1 METAADLAK
10 KFGLEYYLDKPGLLN
25 DAIFSLLLLQESLQL
40 ERAKK
45 IKPSEGGVIS
55 VKRPVH
61 GKFIAACTGDG
72 TYRYAVETAL
82 QASTF
87 TVAVF
92 QRRRFIG
99 VLRSMGIP
107 EEKIAAFCDSVMVD
121 DDTHCSDR
129 E

>member
-10 KFGLEYYLDKPGLLN
+10 KLGMEYYLDKPDELN
-25 DAIFSLLLLQESLQL
+25 DAILNLLLLQESLQL
-40 ERAKK
+40 EQAKK
-45 IKPSEGGVIS
+45 IKPDEGVIS
-55 VKRPVH
+55 VRRHVH
-61 GKFIAACTGDG
+61 GKFIAACVGDG

-82 QASTF
+82 KASTF

-107 EEKIAAFCDSVMVD
+107 EGKIAAFSGSVIID
-121 DDTHCSDR
+121 DNTHCSDR